1 MDDVMENLFVFVLFN
16 MARGFENVK
25 KKMSKCGKRHTCSSP
40 DNMYQQITDKLY
52 MDRVQIK
59 FKISMLN
66 TLKKWI
72 LCCSASVQ

>member
-1 MDDVMENLFVFVLFN
+1 MDDIMENLFVFVLFN
-16 MARGFENVK
+16 MIMAWGFENVK

-66 TLKKWI
+66 TLKK
-72 LCCSASVQ
+72 